1 VFLVGLAIACLALA
15 SAFLVPAGRAQDL
28 ILDEN
33 RATEPS

>member
-1 VFLVGLAIACLALA
+1 VALV

-28 ILDEN
+28 ILDES